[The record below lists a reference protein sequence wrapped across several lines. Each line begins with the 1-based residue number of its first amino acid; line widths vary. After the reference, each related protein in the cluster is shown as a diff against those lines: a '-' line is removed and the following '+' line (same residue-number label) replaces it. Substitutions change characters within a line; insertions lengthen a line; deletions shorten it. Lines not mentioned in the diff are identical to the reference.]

1 MVSLYHANLRKQPCY
16 HIYMKSQL
24 PETMRRIYVRLN
36 TPAKVQD
43 FLNEL
48 PANFESDGETYM
60 SPLRTIREGRAHCME
75 GAMLAASALRFHGY
89 EPLLMDLRVARP
101 DQDHVVALFRERRT
115 GGAWGAISKTNHAV
129 LRYREPIYRTLREL
143 ALSYFHEYF
152 DNATGKKNLRE
163 YSLPVNLTR
172 FDALEWQTTE
182 QDLWDVVEAVDSAR
196 HYPLLTKAQVQQLR
210 LAEDIEVAAG
220 KIMEWSKSGKRIL

>member
-1 MVSLYHANLRKQPCY
+1 MDSLYHANDNVTWYDIC
-16 HIYMKSQL
+16 MNKSFPVELQRL
-24 PETMRRIYVRLN
+24 YKRLN
-36 TPAKVQD
+36 TPAQVQD
-43 FLNEL
+43 FLNDL
-48 PANFESDGETYM
+48 PANFESTGETYM

-89 EPLLMDLRVARP
+89 QPFLMDLRVARP

-115 GGAWGAISKTNHAV
+115 SGAWGAISKTNHAV

-163 YSLPVNLTR
+163 YSVPVNLAR
-172 FDALEWQTTE
+172 FDKDNWETTE
-182 QDLWDVVEAVDSAR
+182 ADLWDIVEAVDSVR
-196 HYPLLTKAQVQQLR
+196 HFRILSKAQEKNLR
-210 LAEDIEVAAG
+210 PADAVEVSAG
-220 KIMEWSKSGKRIL
+220 NITEWTPQGKRLVS